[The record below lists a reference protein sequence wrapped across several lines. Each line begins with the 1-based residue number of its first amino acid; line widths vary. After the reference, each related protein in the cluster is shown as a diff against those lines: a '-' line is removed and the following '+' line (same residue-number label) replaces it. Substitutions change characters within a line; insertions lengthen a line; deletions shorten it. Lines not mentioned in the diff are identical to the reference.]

1 MLQLL
6 YLNLV
11 IVTIKRRICDALNK
25 IFKGKFKEEIMR
37 TVVPIFFIFSCHA

>member
-6 YLNLV
+6 YLNLA

-25 IFKGKFKEEIMR
+25 IFKGKFKEIMR